1 MRSQSERE
9 PPPVWRSGI
18 VIGITALVAAAV
30 GIAVLRGGDA
40 KPVAAPM
47 PDRGAPN
54 QQTVGLRDVAAE
66 RGLRFRHG
74 GFRFG
79 LSADAAAMIGGGLC
93 WLDYDNDGWL
103 DLFVVNGYAQAD
115 RGRWLSA
122 GGLPTSRLFR
132 NVEGRFTDVTRQT
145 GAGLAVRGQGCVAA
159 DLDQDGHTD
168 LFVTT
173 SEFSRLLWN
182 EGDGRF
188 SEGAKDAG
196 LDAFGWHTGAAVG
209 DLSGD
214 GRPDLVVTGYVDLNK
229 PVTSATQGFPNT
241 YQGRR
246 DLLFLNEGSDG
257 DRPTFREVGQEAGLE
272 VVGFEYGLGV
282 LLSDL
287 ERDGDLDIYIAN
299 DTNPDRLYENVPWPG
314 GANADPDGLGFRFEE
329 RAARAGVA
337 DPGSG
342 MGVSAVD
349 DDGDGRSDL
358 FVTNARRQLH
368 GAFRSKPPDEN
379 DPSYLDVR
387 EDLGVDLGRS
397 TGWGVTWGDLDLDTD
412 ADLVLANG
420 RVPVTSLASDRE
432 PAQAFTN
439 LTAQGR
445 PGLYADSSATMLAG
459 VEPMLGRGSAQADY
473 DNDGDLDVAV
483 ATVGGR
489 LALLEN
495 DASSGNWLEVATDG
509 FRPGTE
515 ITAVLPDGKR
525 LRREIRAGS
534 SYLSSEDPRAH
545 FGLGAASRAGELIV
559 RWPGGQE
566 TRLDDVVANQVVQIE
581 PPQRSDAGTSSPTE
595 YAIADC
601 TRADLK
607 GRSVARVWDEALL
620 DAIRRDVPAPTVHA
634 RNLFHVSA
642 AMWDAWAAYEGAADG
657 YFVEEKHEADDVQAA
672 REAAISFAAYRLLL
686 HRYSRAG
693 SLEETFQQLSSTM
706 QSLCYRVDYATTDD
720 DSPAALGN
728 RIAAAAI
735 AYGRDDGSLE
745 QQRYVDTEYKP
756 VNQPLVVKK
765 PGATLHDP
773 NRWQP
778 LALDTQIA
786 QNGVPIP
793 SRVQRFVGPHWGHV
807 KGFALPLSAKG
818 LPLDPGRPPEL
829 GDKVYERMAVDVIR
843 YSSRLDPA
851 DGSTVDIGPGARG
864 ANALGT
870 NNGKGHRRNPATGK
884 PYSSNRVR
892 RGDFARALTEFWADG
907 PDSET
912 PPGHWNTVANDV
924 SDSPAID
931 HKIGG
936 AGRTLDRLEWDV
948 KLYFALNGAVHDA
961 AVAAWGAK
969 GLYDSVRPI
978 SMIRYLGA
986 NDRLPVVPGLVERR
1000 NGQTFVRAWRGNPED
1015 PATQHSGV
1023 GWVRAVDWLPYQLPT
1038 FVTPAFAGYVS
1049 GHSTF
1054 SRSAAE
1060 VLTAFTG
1067 SSYFPGGLL
1076 EWPVKP
1082 GDLKNEAG
1090 PSRRLTLQWATYFDA
1105 ADDAG
1110 ISRLYGGIHIPADD
1124 FDGRKIG
1131 SVCGK
1136 EAWEL
1141 ALRYFRGTVKA

>member
-1 MRSQSERE
+1 MRSQSEPE
-9 PPPVWRSGI
+9 PPPVWRSRI
-18 VIGITALVAAAV
+18 ASAIAVLVAAVVV
-30 GIAVLRGGDA
+30 GVVVMRAEDDR
-40 KPVAAPM
+40 PVAEPE
-47 PDRGAPN
+47 PDRGAPS
-54 QQTVGLRDVAAE
+54 QMVRLRDVAAD
-66 RGLRFRHG
+66 RGLSFRHG
-74 GFRFG
+74 SFRFG
-79 LSADAAAMIGGGLC
+79 PSADPAAMIGGGLC
-93 WLDYDNDGWL
+93 WLDYDEDGWL
-103 DLFVVNGYAQAD
+103 DLFVINGYAESD
-115 RGRWLSA
+115 RARWTSA

-132 NVEGRFTDVTRQT
+132 NVEGRFTDVTEKT

-159 DLDQDGHTD
+159 DLDLDGHTD

-173 SEFSRLLWN
+173 AEFSRLLWN
-182 EGDGRF
+182 DGDGSF
-188 SEGAKDAG
+188 TEGAEEAG
-196 LDAFGWHTGAAVG
+196 VDAFGWHAGAAAG
-209 DLSGD
+209 DLNGD
-214 GRPDLVVTGYVDLNK
+214 GRPDLVVTGYADLNK
-229 PVTSATQGFPNT
+229 PVVSAAQGFPNT

-246 DLLFLNEGSDG
+246 DLLFLNEGDDDG
-257 DRPTFREVGQEAGLE
+257 RPTFREVGQEAGLE
-272 VVGFEYGLGV
+272 VIGFEYGLGV

-287 ERDGDLDIYIAN
+287 ELDGDLDIFIAN
-299 DTNPDRLYENVPWPG
+299 DTNPDRLYENVSWPG
-314 GANADPDGLGFRFEE
+314 GANADPAGLGFRFEE

-342 MGVSAVD
+342 MGVAGAD
-349 DDGDGRSDL
+349 YDGDGRSDL
-358 FVTNARRQLH
+358 FVTNARRQAH

-379 DPSYLDVR
+379 DPSFDDVR
-387 EDLGVDLGRS
+387 DDLGPDLGRS

-412 ADLVLANG
+412 ADLVLVNG
-420 RVPVTSLASDRE
+420 KVPVTSLVSDRE
-432 PAQAFTN
+432 RIDAFAN
-439 LTAQGR
+439 LAAQGR
-445 PGLYADSSATMLAG
+445 PGVFADRSDSMLGTVGSMLA
-459 VEPMLGRGSAQADY
+459 RGSAEADY
-473 DNDGDLDVAV
+473 DNDGDLDIAV
-483 ATVGGR
+483 GTLGGS

-495 DASSGNWLEVATDG
+495 DASSGNWLEVATEH
-509 FRPGTE
+509 FRPGTQ
-515 ITAVLPDGKR
+515 ITAELPDGKR

-545 FGLGAASRAGELIV
+545 FGLGAARRVSRLLV
-559 RWPGGQE
+559 RWPGGGE
-566 TRLDDVVANQVVQIE
+566 TRLAGVAANQIVQVE
-581 PPQRSDAGTSSPTE
+581 PPEQRSDSASPSAE

-642 AMWDAWAAYEGAADG
+642 AMWDAWAAYDSVADG
-657 YFVEEKHEADDVQAA
+657 YLVSEKHEAKDVRAA

-686 HRYSRAG
+686 HRYSLAG
-693 SLEETFQQLSSTM
+693 GLEETFDELSSTM
-706 QSLCYRVDYATTDD
+706 RSLCYRVDYATVEG

-735 AYGRDDGSLE
+735 AYGQDDGSLE
-745 QQRYVDTEYKP
+745 RQRYVSPEYKP
-756 VNQPLVVKK
+756 VNQPLVVAE

-807 KGFALPLSAKG
+807 KGFALPLSARG
-818 LPLDPGRPPEL
+818 LALDPGRPPEL
-829 GDKVYERMAVDVIR
+829 GDREYEQMAVDVIR

-851 DGSTVDIGPGARG
+851 DGATIDIGPGARG

-870 NNGKGHRRNPATGK
+870 NGGKGHRRNPVTGK
-884 PYSSNRVR
+884 PYAANRVR

-924 SDSPAID
+924 SDSPGLT
-931 HKIGG
+931 GG
-936 AGRTLDRLEWDV
+936 TDRLEWDV
-948 KLYFALNGAVHDA
+948 KLYFALNGALHDA
-961 AVAAWGAK
+961 AIAAWGVK
-969 GLYDSVRPI
+969 GHYDSVRPI

-986 NDRLPVVPGLVERR
+986 RNRLPLVPGLVERR
-1000 NGQTFVRAWRGNPED
+1000 RDKTFVRAWKG
-1015 PATQHSGV
+1015 SGV
-1023 GWVRAVDWLPYQLPT
+1023 GWQPAETWVPYQLPT

-1090 PSRRLTLQWATYFDA
+1090 PSRKLTLQWATYYDA

-1110 ISRLYGGIHIPADD
+1110 SSRLYGGIHIPADD

-1131 SVCGK
+1131 STCGK
-1136 EAWEL
+1136 EAWAL
-1141 ALRYFRGTVKA
+1141 ARRYWDGSAKA

>member
-1 MRSQSERE
+1 MS
-9 PPPVWRSGI
+9 RSGI
-18 VIGITALVAAAV
+18 VLATAALVAAVV
-30 GIAVLRGGDA
+30 GGLLLRGEGDRS
-40 KPVAAPM
+40 VAEPG
-47 PDRGAPN
+47 PDRGAAN
-54 QQTVGLRDVAAE
+54 QTLIRLRDVAAE

-74 GFRFG
+74 ALVGP
-79 LSADAAAMIGGGLC
+79 SADPVAMIGGGLC
-93 WLDYDNDGWL
+93 WLDYDEDGWL
-103 DLFVVNGYAQAD
+103 DLFVVNGYAESD
-115 RGRWLSA
+115 RARWRST

-132 NVEGRFTDVTRQT
+132 NVEGRFTDVTEKT
-145 GAGLAVRGQGCVAA
+145 GAGLPVRGQGCVAA
-159 DLDQDGHTD
+159 DLDLDGHTD

-173 SEFSRLLWN
+173 AEFSRLLWN
-182 EGDGRF
+182 DGDGSF
-188 SEGAKDAG
+188 TEGAKEAG
-196 LDAFGWHTGAAVG
+196 VDAFGWHAGAAVG
-209 DLSGD
+209 DVNGD
-214 GRPDLVVTGYVDLNK
+214 GRPDLVVTGYADLNK
-229 PVTSATQGFPNT
+229 PVVSASQGFPNT

-246 DLLFLNEGSDG
+246 DLLYLNEGGDG
-257 DRPTFREVGQEAGLE
+257 DRPTFREVGRDAGLE
-272 VVGFEYGLGV
+272 VIGFEYGLGV

-287 ERDGDLDIYIAN
+287 ERDGDLDIFIAN

-314 GANADPDGLGFRFEE
+314 GASSDPAGLGFRFEE

-342 MGVSAVD
+342 MGVAGAD
-349 DDGDGRSDL
+349 YDGDGRSDL
-358 FVTNARRQLH
+358 FVTNARRQAH
-368 GAFRSKPPDEN
+368 GVFRSKPPDES
-379 DPSYLDVR
+379 DPSYADAR
-387 EDLGVDLGRS
+387 KDLGPDLGRS

-412 ADLVLANG
+412 ADLILVNG
-420 RVPVTSLASDRE
+420 KVPVTSLVSDRE
-432 PAQAFTN
+432 RIDAFAS
-439 LTAQGR
+439 LAAQGR
-445 PGLYADSSATMLAG
+445 PGLYADRSASMLADVGPMLARSSA
-459 VEPMLGRGSAQADY
+459 EADY
-473 DNDGDLDVAV
+473 DNDGDLDIAV
-483 ATVGGR
+483 GTLGGS

-495 DASSGNWLEVATDG
+495 DASSGNWLEVATDS

-515 ITAVLPDGKR
+515 ITAELPGGKR

-545 FGLGAASRAGELIV
+545 FGLGAARTVSRLLV
-559 RWPGGQE
+559 RWPGGAE
-566 TRLDDVVANQVVQIE
+566 TRLAGVAANQVVEIE
-581 PPQRSDAGTSSPTE
+581 PPEQRSDSASSSAE

-601 TRADLK
+601 DRADLK

-642 AMWDAWAAYEGAADG
+642 AMWDAWAAYDSVADG
-657 YFVEEKHEADDVQAA
+657 FLVDEKHEAEDVRAA

-686 HRYSRAG
+686 HRYSLAG
-693 SLEETFQQLSSTM
+693 GLEETFAGLSSTM
-706 QSLCYRVDYATTDD
+706 RSLCYRVDYATAEGDA
-720 DSPAALGN
+720 PAALGN
-728 RIAAAAI
+728 RIAAAVI
-735 AYGRDDGSLE
+735 AYGRDDGSQE
-745 QQRYVDTEYKP
+745 RQRYVDPEYKP

-807 KGFALPLSAKG
+807 KGFALPLSAQG
-818 LPLDPGRPPEL
+818 LPLDPGQPPEL

-851 DGSTVDIGPGARG
+851 DGATIDIGPGARG
-864 ANALGT
+864 ANPLGT
-870 NNGKGHRRNPATGK
+870 NDGAGRRRNPVTGK
-884 PYSSNRVR
+884 PYAANPVR

-924 SDSPAID
+924 SDSSGVTGD
-931 HKIGG
+931 
-936 AGRTLDRLEWDV
+936 TDRLEWDV
-948 KLYFALNGAVHDA
+948 KLYFALNGALHDA
-961 AVAAWGAK
+961 AIAAWGVK
-969 GLYDSVRPI
+969 GHYDSVRPI
-978 SMIRYLGA
+978 SMVRYLGA
-986 NDRLPVVPGLVERR
+986 RNRLPLVPGLVERR
-1000 NGQTFVRAWRGNPED
+1000 GGKTYVRAWKGPGVRWQ
-1015 PATQHSGV
+1015 PAES
-1023 GWVRAVDWLPYQLPT
+1023 WVPYQLPT

-1076 EWPVKP
+1076 EWAVKP

-1090 PSRRLTLQWATYFDA
+1090 PSRKLTLQWATYYDA

-1131 SVCGK
+1131 STCGK
-1136 EAWEL
+1136 EAWAL
-1141 ALRYFRGTVKA
+1141 ARRYWDGSAKA